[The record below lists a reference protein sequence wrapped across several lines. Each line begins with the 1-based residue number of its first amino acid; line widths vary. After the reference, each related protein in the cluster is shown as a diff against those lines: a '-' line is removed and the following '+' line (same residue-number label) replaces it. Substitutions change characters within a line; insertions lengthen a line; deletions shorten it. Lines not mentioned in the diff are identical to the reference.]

1 MPKISVIVPV
11 YNTEKYIERCLNSIK
26 NQTMKDIEIIIINDG
41 STDHSEAVIK
51 QWIEKN
57 QNKINIQYWKKENG
71 GLSDAR
77 NYGVQHATGEYLSF
91 IDSDDY
97 IDKNLYKNLE
107 KYGEQNIDLIKFK
120 MQTIDEKENKI
131 EKLDGPI
138 FEKCTGEEAF
148 EKLCTKDTF
157 LEVACIYLYRREFF
171 MNYHFSY
178 TVGTYHEDFGLT
190 PLILIQAQSVIS
202 TNEYGYYYSQTN
214 NSIVR
219 NSDYQKDKKKVKD
232 VLLHY
237 DNAVKKIDKM
247 DISKQSKER
256 IKRYYTNTVIIKAKN
271 LKGND
276 FEEYIKE
283 IKERKLYRNI
293 QPYNGKQRI
302 KRFLLRFNVKLYLK
316 MK

>member
-11 YNTEKYIERCLNSIK
+11 YNTEKYVERCLDSIA
-26 NQTMKDIEIIIINDG
+26 NQTWQDLEILIINDG
-41 STDHSEAVIK
+41 STDNSETVIK
-51 QWIEKN
+51 QWMEN
-57 QNKINIQYWKKENG
+57 NYNKVDIKYWKKENG

-77 NYGVQHATGEYLSF
+77 NYGVNHATGEYLSF

-97 IDKNLYKNLE
+97 IGKNLYKSLE
-107 KYGEQNIDLIKFK
+107 KYMEQNIDLIKFK
-120 MQTIDEKENKI
+120 MQTIDEKGNRI
-131 EKLDGPI
+131 QKLDGPI

-148 EKLCTKDTF
+148 EKMCTKDTF

-171 MNYHFSY
+171 INYNFSY
-178 TVGTYHEDFGLT
+178 TERTYHEDFGLT
-190 PLILIQAQSVIS
+190 PLIVIQAKSVVS

-214 NSIVR
+214 NSIMR
-219 NSDYQKDKKKVKD
+219 NSDYQKNKKKVKD

-276 FEEYIKE
+276 FEEYIKD
-283 IKERKLYRNI
+283 IKERKLYQNI
-293 QPYNGKQRI
+293 QPYNMKQRI
-302 KRFLLRFNVKLYLK
+302 KRFILRFNVKLYLK
-316 MK
+316 IK